1 MKDTEGMEDLIGEI
15 QKGLINWYDFRL
27 NSRILYIGKED
38 DAYFHLLQNL
48 PLDAINASAELVKNE
63 EWQKKHEDGFDHIIA
78 IRILEILDFPVSL
91 IS

>member
-48 PLDAINASAELVKNE
+48 PLEMKSGKKNMRM
-63 EWQKKHEDGFDHIIA
+63 DLTI
-78 IRILEILDFPVSL
+78 SL
-91 IS
+91 PSGY